1 MYKYFK
7 SLLSIWKKECIGCKK
22 IVVLFFGIWQVSISM
37 DLFKTVVMRPG
48 IRIHGVLLFWD
59 INEMIVVENDLP
71 KMSKKGR

>member
-1 MYKYFK
+1 
-7 SLLSIWKKECIGCKK
+7 
-22 IVVLFFGIWQVSISM
+22 M